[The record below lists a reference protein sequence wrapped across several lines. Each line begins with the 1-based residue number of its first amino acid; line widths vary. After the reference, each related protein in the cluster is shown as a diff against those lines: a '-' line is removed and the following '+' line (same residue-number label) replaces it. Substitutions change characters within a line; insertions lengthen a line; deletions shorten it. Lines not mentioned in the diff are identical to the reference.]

1 MPISDWQGSNSILCI
16 ALNKTN
22 IYMTSF
28 DFHRVPLRWSPF
40 FFEDFL
46 AEKLRK
52 SMCVVA
58 NLGGGLG
65 GWGEVILK

>member
-1 MPISDWQGSNSILCI
+1 
-16 ALNKTN
+16 
-22 IYMTSF
+22 MTSF

-65 GWGEVILK
+65 GLGGGDIKIRGQEVSHWGY

>member
-1 MPISDWQGSNSILCI
+1 
-16 ALNKTN
+16 
-22 IYMTSF
+22 MTSL

-65 GWGEVILK
+65 GWGEVIGAPIIVIGINLPPADFGK